1 MRYIYIKTSLRHISK
16 AIYTFAKKYLSLEKN
31 QYSIFESELRVRP
44 DDIDMFNHVHNSKY
58 LDYVLAARYEQMDK
72 FYGMPWEHFTKQ
84 GLGWVVSHVD
94 INFKRP
100 LLMND
105 LMLIRTGILTINDKG
120 CAVQF
125 EIINQKT
132 GKVASD
138 GIFDY
143 VLIDLNT
150 GRGTKVSEE
159 MIKAYSI

>member
-1 MRYIYIKTSLRHISK
+1 MI
-16 AIYTFAKKYLSLEKN
+16 KN
-31 QYSIFESELRVRP
+31 QYSIFESELNVRP

-72 FYGMPWEHFTKQ
+72 FYGMSWENFAAQ
-84 GLGWVVSHVD
+84 GFGWVVAKVT

-100 LLMND
+100 LKMGD
-105 LMLIRTGILTINDKG
+105 KMIVRTGILEMNEKG
-120 CAVQF
+120 SYVQF
-125 EIINQKT
+125 EIINQST

-143 VLIDLNT
+143 AMIDLAT
-150 GRGTKVSEE
+150 QRSCKVNEE

>member
-1 MRYIYIKTSLRHISK
+1 MQKRITLIKNE
-16 AIYTFAKKYLSLEKN
+16 F
-31 QYSIFESELRVRP
+31 SIFESELRVRP

-58 LDYVLAARYEQMDK
+58 LDYVLAARYEQMEK
-72 FYGMPWEHFTKQ
+72 FYNMPWEHFTKL
-84 GLGWVVSHVD
+84 GLGWVVSRVE

-105 LMLIRTGILTINDKG
+105 LMLIKTGILSMNEKG

-125 EIINQKT
+125 EIINKKT

-150 GRGTKVSEE
+150 SRGTKVTGE